1 MFLVTEILWLIWWR
15 ITMRSYNIIYYT
27 LPVLAQAMYNSCYPD
42 DLAQPGNLDN
52 SHYGTMQET
61 GSLVLRLLMRPL
73 TNGAKRSGV
82 AEWGAEAPDWL
93 STAESHNGWCWH
105 FTLLFFS
112 HIRELY
118 DNHQVISN
126 MVLKGTVGKLL
137 TCRLQICNKIFLPPQ
152 IGHCVKIFFR

>member
-1 MFLVTEILWLIWWR
+1 
-15 ITMRSYNIIYYT
+15 MRSYNIIYYT

-82 AEWGAEAPDWL
+82 AE
-93 STAESHNGWCWH
+93 
-105 FTLLFFS
+105 
-112 HIRELY
+112 
-118 DNHQVISN
+118 
-126 MVLKGTVGKLL
+126 KLL
-137 TCRLQICNKIFLPPQ
+137 TCRL
-152 IGHCVKIFFR
+152 